1 MIKTRIEERIDELF
15 DKYKKLIDTY
25 ANHVESQKKF
35 LMKVLDDTLYIP
47 IEKIAEDI
55 EETKSKIEFV
65 ELFIEDLEYA
75 KTGEINKEDED
86 D

>member
-1 MIKTRIEERIDELF
+1 
-15 DKYKKLIDTY
+15 
-25 ANHVESQKKF
+25 
-35 LMKVLDDTLYIP
+35 MKVLDDTLYIP